1 MLKRIFTLSG
11 GVAFVLIFILASLAS
26 ASSPPLAP
34 SAAGELYAP
43 DRILVRFAPGVS
55 ASTMAAI
62 HRANGAVLIR
72 EIPQIG
78 VQVLRVPSN
87 QVPQLVAAYS
97 RNPNVLYAEPDYVAY
112 AIGTPDDEYFAQ
124 QWGMHNTGQ
133 TGGTVDADIDAPEA
147 WDIITGTADIKIAI
161 LDTGTDQDHEDL
173 CPTLTSCKIV
183 ANKNFTD
190 SPTVDDKYGHGTH
203 VAGIAA
209 AITNNEKGVAG
220 VGYNSS
226 LLNVKVLNDQGSGY
240 YSWIA
245 NGIVWAADNGAKV
258 INMSLGGYFRS
269 RTLENAVNYA
279 WNKGVVLAAAA
290 GNDGTSRK
298 LYPAAYTNCI
308 AVAATNDDDQRVN
321 EPGWWASNYGD
332 WVDVAAPGL
341 YIYSTFPNHPYTIN
355 KSPNYDYG
363 SGTSMSTPHVA
374 GLTALVWATGYG
386 TSNSAVRQQ
395 IESTADAIP
404 GTGTYWIHGR
414 INACNAVGGNCTY
427 GGEQPT
433 PTPTATPT
441 PTPTPTATP
450 TPSPGGTVH
459 VGDLDGVKD
468 LKGKSGRWEAFVTVT
483 IHDENHNSVANATVY
498 GTWSGDATGNVSGT
512 TGSDGTITFST
523 GNMSGGT
530 SVTFTVD
537 NVTHDTLAYD
547 ATANHDPDSDST
559 GTSIT
564 VSK

>member
-1 MLKRIFTLSG
+1 MLKRTFTLSG
-11 GVAFVLIFILASLAS
+11 VVALALILIFIFTSLAS
-26 ASSPPLAP
+26 ASSPRLAP
-34 SAAGELYAP
+34 PAAGELYAP

-87 QVPQLVAAYS
+87 RVPELVAAYS
-97 RNPNVLYAEPDYVAY
+97 RNPNVLYAEPDYVAH
-112 AIGTPDDEYFAQ
+112 AIGTPDDTYFDK

-133 TGGTVDADIDAPEA
+133 TGGAIDADIDAPEA
-147 WDIITGTADIKIAI
+147 WDITIGTAGIKIAI
-161 LDTGTDQDHEDL
+161 LDTGIDQNHPDL
-173 CPTLTSCKIV
+173 DDKLVGNI
-183 ANKNFTD
+183 NFTD
-190 SPTVDDKYGHGTH
+190 SSTVDDLYGHGTH

-209 AITNNEKGVAG
+209 AETNNTQGVAG

-226 LLNVKVLNDQGSGY
+226 LLNVKVLDDQGSGY

-245 NGIVWAADNGAKV
+245 SGITWATDNGAKV

-269 RTLENAVNYA
+269 STLENAVNYA

-341 YIYSTFPNHPYTIN
+341 YIYSTFPNHPYAIN
-355 KSPNYDYG
+355 KSLNYDFG

-374 GLTALVWATGYG
+374 GLAALVWATGYG
-386 TSNSAVRQQ
+386 TSNSTVRQQ

-404 GTGTYWIHGR
+404 GTGTYWIYGR

-441 PTPTPTATP
+441 VTPTPTATP
-450 TPSPGGTVH
+450 TPSPGNTMH
-459 VGDLDGVKD
+459 VAAIDMWYTRAGPNYFIYTK
-468 LKGKSGRWEAFVTVT
+468 VT
-483 IHDENHNSVANATVY
+483 IVDSANSPVSGATVY
-498 GTWSGDATGNVSGT
+498 LTTTLPDGSAVASSGDTGD
-512 TGSDGTITFST
+512 DGTITFKLKSQLAGTYTST
-523 GNMSGGT
+523 VTDVVKSGWIYDRLQNTET
-530 SVTFTVD
+530 SD
-537 NVTHDTLAYD
+537 
-547 ATANHDPDSDST
+547 
-559 GTSIT
+559 SIT
-564 VSK
+564 VP